1 MPYIVIVADEMADLM
16 MTSGK
21 DVEGHI
27 IRLAQKSRAVG
38 IHLVLATQKPTVDV
52 ITGLIKSNLPAR
64 VSFQVASRTDSRV
77 VLDEMGADKLLG
89 NGDMLFLW
97 PGTSSLLRGQGT
109 YLGDDEINRV
119 VDFCSRGQSQN
130 FVSELVNMKVDVAS
144 GEGGIEALK
153 KRDELYES
161 AIDVVVRE
169 GRGSVSLLQRA
180 LGIGYG
186 RAARL
191 VDFMA
196 EDGIVGQYAGSQA
209 REVLIT
215 IDDWERMQSGQKPL
229 SGMTAAAVPH
239 GMSASPPLLPASAGA
254 SADASHANGSKASG
268 PHASGNKSSGPKAG
282 ETMPRRPNKI
292 IPERDPLP
300 EPTPERGG
308 SARSI
313 AKKTAVAD
321 AASEHDEMI
330 HASALPHP
338 VELDQA
344 DADESDAPFHESLED
359 DFVEDSDEDSVEHFE
374 EEVDESDVGDDI
386 EAEFDE
392 DAESDD
398 DYRAESA

>member
-1 MPYIVIVADEMADLM
+1 MAAGAEDDRGL
-16 MTSGK
+16 
-21 DVEGHI
+21 
-27 IRLAQKSRAVG
+27 LPAVG
-38 IHLVLATQKPTVDV
+38 APAERGQIVRGDLQRVEEIVQVLDFRDRPEAPHCHPNCLAHDRRLTNAGISDPLRPVLLLQLGPFLVHASEQADVLADGHERRHP
-52 ITGLIKSNLPAR
+52 
-64 VSFQVASRTDSRV
+64 
-77 VLDEMGADKLLG
+77 
-89 NGDMLFLW
+89 
-97 PGTSSLLRGQGT
+97 
-109 YLGDDEINRV
+109 
-119 VDFCSRGQSQN
+119 
-130 FVSELVNMKVDVAS
+130 

-239 GMSASPPLLPASAGA
+239 GISASPPLLPASAGA
-254 SADASHANGSKASG
+254 SADAAYANGSKASG

-308 SARSI
+308 TARSI

-344 DADESDAPFHESLED
+344 DADESDAPFQESLED
-359 DFVEDSDEDSVEHFE
+359 DFVEDSDEDSVEHLE

>member
-1 MPYIVIVADEMADLM
+1 
-16 MTSGK
+16 
-21 DVEGHI
+21 
-27 IRLAQKSRAVG
+27 
-38 IHLVLATQKPTVDV
+38 
-52 ITGLIKSNLPAR
+52 KSNLPAR
-64 VSFQVASRTDSRV
+64 ISFQVASRTDSRV

-191 VDFMA
+191 IDFMA

-215 IDDWERMQSGQKPL
+215 IDDWERMQNGQKPL
-229 SGMTAAAVPH
+229 SGGNTAAVTH
-239 GMSASPPLLPASAGA
+239 GMSASPPLLPTSAGA
-254 SADASHANGSKASG
+254 SADASHATGSKTSG
-268 PHASGNKSSGPKAG
+268 SNSSGNKSSGPKAG

-300 EPTPERGG
+300 EPAPERSG
-308 SARSI
+308 STRSI
-313 AKKTAVAD
+313 ARKSAVAD
-321 AASEHDEMI
+321 AAAEQDERI
-330 HASALPHP
+330 HASALPHH

-344 DADESDAPFHESLED
+344 EADDSDAPFQASLED
-359 DFVEDSDEDSVEHFE
+359 DSMEDFDEDSMEQLE
-374 EEVDESDVGDDI
+374 DEVDESEVGDDV

-392 DAESDD
+392 DSESDD